1 MRVAHLVLPK
11 AAAME
16 LVDEMAARKSMV
28 DDRSNPTKRVD
39 PKGHR
44 RKASELH
51 IRQRRDVTR
60 HTVVL

>member
-1 MRVAHLVLPK
+1 
-11 AAAME
+11 ME